1 MEKHNTKINQI
12 ISLLQKEYP
21 NTRTALNFSN
31 PLELLV
37 AVILSAQCTDVLVNK
52 ITPALFARF
61 RTASEYANAS
71 VNELETLI
79 YSSGFYRNKA
89 KNIQGAARLI
99 AENFGGSVPDNMKDM
114 LTLPGVAR
122 KTANVVLY
130 NAFGKREG
138 IAVDTHVKRLSRLL
152 GLTEETNPD
161 RIEKDLMTFVPLEYW
176 GDITHLLIDHGRKV
190 CIARRPQCSKCVLA
204 PLCPSA
210 IVTD

>member
-1 MEKHNTKINQI
+1 LEKHNTKINQI

-61 RTASEYANAS
+61 RTASEYANAD

-114 LTLPGVAR
+114 LALPGVAR

-161 RIEKDLMTFVPLEYW
+161 RIEKDLMALVPLEYW

-210 IVTD
+210 IVID

>member
-161 RIEKDLMTFVPLEYW
+161 RIEKDLMALVPPEYW

-210 IVTD
+210 IVID

>member
-1 MEKHNTKINQI
+1 LEKHNTKINQI

-21 NTRTALNFSN
+21 NTRTALTFSN

-37 AVILSAQCTDVLVNK
+37 AVILSAQCTDALVNK

-61 RTASEYANAS
+61 RTASEYANADI
-71 VNELETLI
+71 NELETLI

>member
-1 MEKHNTKINQI
+1 LEKHNTKINQI

-21 NTRTALNFSN
+21 NTRTALTFSN

-37 AVILSAQCTDVLVNK
+37 AVILSAQCTDALVNK

-61 RTASEYANAS
+61 RTASEYANAD

-161 RIEKDLMTFVPLEYW
+161 RIEKDLVALVPLEYW

-210 IVTD
+210 IVTN

>member
-1 MEKHNTKINQI
+1 LEKHNTKINQI

-161 RIEKDLMTFVPLEYW
+161 RIEKDLMALVPPEYW

-210 IVTD
+210 IVID

>member
-21 NTRTALNFSN
+21 NTRTALTFGN

-37 AVILSAQCTDVLVNK
+37 AVILSAQCTDALVNK

-61 RTASEYANAS
+61 RTASEYANADI
-71 VNELETLI
+71 NELEALI

-99 AENFGGSVPDNMKDM
+99 AENFGGNVPDNMKDM

-161 RIEKDLMTFVPLEYW
+161 RIEKDLMALVPPEYW

-210 IVTD
+210 IVID

>member
-1 MEKHNTKINQI
+1 LEKHNTKINQI

-21 NTRTALNFSN
+21 NTRTALTFSN

-37 AVILSAQCTDVLVNK
+37 AVILSAQCTDALVNK

-61 RTASEYANAS
+61 RTASEYANADI
-71 VNELETLI
+71 NELETLI

-152 GLTEETNPD
+152 GLTEETSPD

-210 IVTD
+210 IVTN

>member
-1 MEKHNTKINQI
+1 LEKHNTKINQI

-21 NTRTALNFSN
+21 NTRTALTFSN

-37 AVILSAQCTDVLVNK
+37 AVILSAQCTDALVNK

-61 RTASEYANAS
+61 RTASEYANADI
-71 VNELETLI
+71 NELETLI

-210 IVTD
+210 IVID

>member
-1 MEKHNTKINQI
+1 LEKHNTKINQI

-61 RTASEYANAS
+61 RTASEYANAD

-114 LTLPGVAR
+114 LALPGVAR

-161 RIEKDLMTFVPLEYW
+161 RIEKDLMALVPPEYW

-190 CIARRPQCSKCVLA
+190 CIARRPQCSKCALA

-210 IVTD
+210 IVID